1 MSTQPSGGDAD
12 GGAAGDGHG
21 SVARGAPRTEKVDS
35 DDVEAKETTAI
46 FATMLRRK
54 L

>member
-1 MSTQPSGGDAD
+1 MATQ
-12 GGAAGDGHG
+12 AAGRRATAT
-21 SVARGAPRTEKVDS
+21 VARGAPRTEKVDS